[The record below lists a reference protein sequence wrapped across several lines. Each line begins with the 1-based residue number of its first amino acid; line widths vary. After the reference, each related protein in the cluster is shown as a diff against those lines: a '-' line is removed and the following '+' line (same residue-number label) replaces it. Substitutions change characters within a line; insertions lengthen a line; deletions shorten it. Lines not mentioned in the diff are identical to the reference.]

1 MGSKITSHYVNQKG
15 AILITLIVAI
25 VIISIAY
32 VGMNQFTT
40 TSTYGELIANR
51 QERAYYLAETG
62 VNYARYLFTPNPAA
76 PGTNYTNGPF
86 YDRKTFTL
94 SNGQFTVKT
103 YAKPGDSTRLIIEST
118 GIVESGWLT
127 TRQLVTKEIS
137 KVEVNGSTTTPDG
150 NLIGFDTTNNNTG
163 SSGSDAQLDKTWTPT
178 PGTDVGIVST
188 GPSGKEPAL
197 QFKGKTGAIDLN
209 PSYIDFF
216 SAWKNNDDLLGYFLQ
231 VKINVNSQGTKGEHY
246 LLGLTFRKTDNNN
259 FYALSFYRSENLDVS
274 KATWCTPAFT
284 SIIPN
289 NGKIYAVLWKNSSGI
304 KTVMAYALMDYATYG
319 VVTDATNQTLAVWS
333 SLFIRVN
340 EKKDGPGGARR
351 NYLKAYVV
359 GPASYP
365 LGTTSW
371 NFANVKQITW
381 TVAPALNPAQSA
393 PIKDVLEDSIT
404 SAGFTTSRPEIGV
417 HAHYDSNAANDQF
430 FNGFSTVVQG
440 MGGSGEQW

>member
-40 TSTYGELIANR
+40 TSTYGELLANR

-76 PGTNYTNGPF
+76 PGYTNGPF
-86 YDRKTFTL
+86 YVPKTFTL

-103 YAKPGDSTRLIIEST
+103 YDKSGDPTRLIIEST

-150 NLIGFDTTNNNTG
+150 DLIGFLDENEKSLIDTVWTATAGTVVSIVNNKQ
-163 SSGSDAQLDKTWTPT
+163 SD
-178 PGTDVGIVST
+178 G
-188 GPSGKEPAL
+188 PAL
-197 QFKGKTGAIDLN
+197 QFQFQSNAIDLK
-209 PSYIDFF
+209 PSYIDLF

-231 VKINVNSQGTKGEHY
+231 VKINFASEGNTGLNY
-246 LLGLTFRKTDNNN
+246 LVGLTFRKIDNNN
-259 FYALSFYRSENLDVS
+259 FYGLSFYRSAGLNPPGGLP
-274 KATWCTPAFT
+274 AWCTPAFT

-289 NGKIYAVLWKNSSGI
+289 MGKVYAVLWKNSGGI

-319 VVTDATNQTLAVWS
+319 VVTDVSNQTLAAWP

-351 NYLKAYVV
+351 NHIKAYVI
-359 GPASYP
+359 GPALYP
-365 LGTTSW
+365 PSTTSW
-371 NFANVKQITW
+371 NFANLKQITW
-381 TVAPALNPAQSA
+381 TEVPALNPAQPA

-404 SAGFTTSRPEIGV
+404 SAGFTNTRPEIGV
-417 HAHYDSNAANDQF
+417 HAYYDSNGANDQLF
-430 FNGFSTVVQG
+430 KDFSTVIQG